1 MKSFSRRIPF
11 IVIITVVNL
20 ASCAVGPNF
29 RSPDMAT
36 PDHYTAAPLPA
47 QTASAPSESGAAQ
60 HFAFAE
66 DLPAQWWTLFRSDS
80 LDRLVRMALDN
91 SPTLIQAQA
100 MLKQAQEDL
109 NALIGTTQY
118 PAVDAGLS
126 VTRQQMNVA
135 SYGIS
140 NVPNPGPFNLYNA
153 SVSVSYTMDIFGGNR
168 RALEGFKAKVDYQDF
183 ELEAARQTLTANVV
197 TTAIMKASLQEQI
210 DVTKAILAAE
220 QGQLDVIQ
228 KQFELGAVSKTE
240 VLAQETELAM
250 TKAGMPPLEKQ
261 FDLNRH
267 ALSVL
272 IGQFPGDGKLPEFSL
287 ESLHL
292 PEELPVSLPSNL
304 AHQRPDIRASEALLH
319 QACAAVGVATANL
332 YPQITLSA
340 GYGFQAVSTDIL
352 FNGESVVWNLG
363 AGLLQPIFHGGEL
376 TAKRRSAIAAYDQ
389 AAAQYRQTV
398 LKAFQ
403 DVADVLRALETDAR
417 TLQAQ
422 AEAEAAAKSAL
433 ALIEKQYEL
442 GAVSYPALLIA
453 QRDYQKTRINVVAA
467 RAQRYAD
474 TAALFQALGGGWWNR
489 KSTSLKPKF
498 IQEENKE

>member
-1 MKSFSRRIPF
+1 MKSFSRCIPF
-11 IVIITVVNL
+11 IIIINVVAL
-20 ASCAVGPNF
+20 AGCAVGPDF
-29 RSPDMAT
+29 RSPDMAI

-47 QTASAPSESGAAQ
+47 QTASVPSESTTSQ
-60 HFAFAE
+60 RFAFAK
-66 DLPAQWWTLFRSDS
+66 DLPGEWWTLFRSPE
-80 LDRLVRMALDN
+80 LDKMIKQGLADN
-91 SPTLIQAQA
+91 PTLAAAQA
-100 MLKQAQEDL
+100 ALRKSEEDL
-109 NALIGTTQY
+109 RAVSGSIFY
-118 PAVDAGLS
+118 PAVNANLQAG
-126 VTRQQMNVA
+126 RQR
-135 SYGIS
+135 IS
-140 NVPNPGPFNLYNA
+140 GNAELGPSDTYNLYNA
-153 SVSVSYTMDIFGGNR
+153 SVDVSYTLDLLGGGR
-168 RALEGFKAKVDYQDF
+168 RQIEAYQAQIDYQSYIY
-183 ELEAARQTLTANVV
+183 EATYLTLAANIVTA
-197 TTAIMKASLQEQI
+197 AIQEASLREQI
-210 DVTKAILAAE
+210 DVTRAILAA
-220 QGQLDVIQ
+220 QQRQLDVIQ

-261 FDLNRH
+261 LDLNRH

-304 AHQRPDIRASEALLH
+304 ARQRPDVRASEELLH

-352 FNGESVVWNLG
+352 FNGESVVWNFG
-363 AGLLQPIFHGGEL
+363 AGLLQPLFRGGEL
-376 TAKRRSAIAAYDQ
+376 TAKKRSAIAAYDQ

-403 DVADVLRALETDAR
+403 DVADVLRALEADAR

-422 AEAEAAAKSAL
+422 AGAEAAAKAAL
-433 ALIEKQYEL
+433 VLIEKQYEL

-453 QRDYQKTRINVVAA
+453 QRDYQKTRINVIAT

-474 TAALFQALGGGWWNR
+474 TAALFQALGGWWNR
-489 KSTSLKPKF
+489 ESASLKAKF

>member
-1 MKSFSRRIPF
+1 MKVFFPRISL
-11 IVIITVVNL
+11 IIIALVTL
-20 ASCAVGPNF
+20 SSCAVGPNF

-47 QTASAPSESGAAQ
+47 QTVGTPSKNVTAQ
-60 HFAFAE
+60 RFAFAK
-66 DLPAQWWTLFRSDS
+66 DLPGEWWTLFRSPE
-80 LDRLVRMALDN
+80 LDKMIKQGITD
-91 SPTLIQAQA
+91 SPTLAAAQGA
-100 MLKQAQEDL
+100 LRKSEEDL
-109 NALIGTTQY
+109 RAVSGSILY
-118 PAVDAGLS
+118 PAVNANLQAA
-126 VTRQQMNVA
+126 RQR
-135 SYGIS
+135 IS
-140 NVPNPGPFNLYNA
+140 GNADVGPSDTFNLYNA
-153 SVSVSYTMDIFGGNR
+153 SVGVSYTLDLFGGGR
-168 RALEGFKAKVDYQDF
+168 RQIEAYQAQIDYQNF
-183 ELEAARQTLTANVV
+183 IYEATYLTLAANIVTA
-197 TTAIMKASLQEQI
+197 AIQEASLREQI
-210 DVTKAILAAE
+210 DVTRAILVAE
-220 QGQLDVIQ
+220 QRQLDVIH
-228 KQFELGAVSKTE
+228 KQFELGAVSKTA

-250 TKAGMPPLEKQ
+250 TTAGMPPLEKQ
-261 FDLNRH
+261 LDLNRH

-272 IGQFPGDGKLPEFSL
+272 IGQFPGNGKLPEFSL

-292 PEELPVSLPSNL
+292 PEELPVSLPSLL
-304 AHQRPDIRASEALLH
+304 ARQRPDIRASEALLH

-352 FNGESVVWNLG
+352 FNGESVVWNVG
-363 AGLLQPIFHGGEL
+363 AGLLQPIFRGGEL

-453 QRDYQKTRINVVAA
+453 QRDYQKTRINLVAA

-489 KSTSLKPKF
+489 KSNSLKPKF
-498 IQEENKE
+498 IQEENEE

>member
-1 MKSFSRRIPF
+1 
-11 IVIITVVNL
+11 
-20 ASCAVGPNF
+20 
-29 RSPDMAT
+29 
-36 PDHYTAAPLPA
+36 
-47 QTASAPSESGAAQ
+47 
-60 HFAFAE
+60 
-66 DLPAQWWTLFRSDS
+66 
-80 LDRLVRMALDN
+80 
-91 SPTLIQAQA
+91 
-100 MLKQAQEDL
+100 
-109 NALIGTTQY
+109 
-118 PAVDAGLS
+118 
-126 VTRQQMNVA
+126 
-135 SYGIS
+135 
-140 NVPNPGPFNLYNA
+140 
-153 SVSVSYTMDIFGGNR
+153 
-168 RALEGFKAKVDYQDF
+168 
-183 ELEAARQTLTANVV
+183 
-197 TTAIMKASLQEQI
+197 
-210 DVTKAILAAE
+210 
-220 QGQLDVIQ
+220 
-228 KQFELGAVSKTE
+228 
-240 VLAQETELAM
+240 M

-261 FDLNRH
+261 LDLNRH

-272 IGQFPGDGKLPEFSL
+272 IGQFPGDGKLPEFNL

-292 PEELPVSLPSNL
+292 PEELPVSLPSLL
-304 AHQRPDIRASEALLH
+304 ARQRPDVRASEALLH

-352 FNGESVVWNLG
+352 FNGESVVWNFG
-363 AGLLQPIFHGGEL
+363 AGLLQPLFRGGEL

-422 AEAEAAAKSAL
+422 AEAEAASKSAL

-467 RAQRYAD
+467 QAQRYAD
-474 TAALFQALGGGWWNR
+474 TAALFQALGGSWWNR
-489 KSTSLKPKF
+489 KSTSLNAKF

>member
-1 MKSFSRRIPF
+1 MKTFSPHISFVMIAL
-11 IVIITVVNL
+11 VALV
-20 ASCAVGPNF
+20 SCAVGPNF

-47 QTASAPSESGAAQ
+47 QTAGTPSENTTAQ
-60 HFAFAE
+60 RFAFDK
-66 DLPAQWWTLFRSDS
+66 DLPGEWWTLFRSDS

-109 NALIGTTQY
+109 NARTGATQY

-126 VTRQQMNVA
+126 VTRQQMDLA

-140 NVPNPGPFNLYNA
+140 NIPNPGPFNLYNA

-197 TTAIMKASLQEQI
+197 TTAIMEASLREQI

-292 PEELPVSLPSNL
+292 P
-304 AHQRPDIRASEALLH
+304 
-319 QACAAVGVATANL
+319 
-332 YPQITLSA
+332 
-340 GYGFQAVSTDIL
+340 
-352 FNGESVVWNLG
+352 
-363 AGLLQPIFHGGEL
+363 
-376 TAKRRSAIAAYDQ
+376 
-389 AAAQYRQTV
+389 
-398 LKAFQ
+398 
-403 DVADVLRALETDAR
+403 
-417 TLQAQ
+417 
-422 AEAEAAAKSAL
+422 
-433 ALIEKQYEL
+433 
-442 GAVSYPALLIA
+442 
-453 QRDYQKTRINVVAA
+453 
-467 RAQRYAD
+467 
-474 TAALFQALGGGWWNR
+474 
-489 KSTSLKPKF
+489 
-498 IQEENKE
+498 

>member
-1 MKSFSRRIPF
+1 MKTFFLHMSFIM
-11 IVIITVVNL
+11 IALVTLVG
-20 ASCAVGPNF
+20 CAVGPNF
-29 RSPDMAT
+29 HSPDMAT
-36 PDHYTAAPLPA
+36 PDHYTAVPLPA
-47 QTASAPSESGAAQ
+47 QTASAPSESTAAQ
-60 HFAFAE
+60 HFAFDK
-66 DLPAQWWTLFRSDS
+66 DLPGEWWTLFRSDS

-109 NALIGTTQY
+109 NARTGATQY

-126 VTRQQMNVA
+126 VTRQQMD

-140 NVPNPGPFNLYNA
+140 NIPNPGPFNLYNA

-197 TTAIMKASLQEQI
+197 TTAIMEASLREQI

>member
-1 MKSFSRRIPF
+1 
-11 IVIITVVNL
+11 
-20 ASCAVGPNF
+20 
-29 RSPDMAT
+29 
-36 PDHYTAAPLPA
+36 
-47 QTASAPSESGAAQ
+47 
-60 HFAFAE
+60 
-66 DLPAQWWTLFRSDS
+66 
-80 LDRLVRMALDN
+80 
-91 SPTLIQAQA
+91 
-100 MLKQAQEDL
+100 
-109 NALIGTTQY
+109 
-118 PAVDAGLS
+118 
-126 VTRQQMNVA
+126 
-135 SYGIS
+135 
-140 NVPNPGPFNLYNA
+140 
-153 SVSVSYTMDIFGGNR
+153 
-168 RALEGFKAKVDYQDF
+168 
-183 ELEAARQTLTANVV
+183 
-197 TTAIMKASLQEQI
+197 
-210 DVTKAILAAE
+210 
-220 QGQLDVIQ
+220 VIQ

-250 TKAGMPPLEKQ
+250 TRAGMPPLEKQ
-261 FDLNRH
+261 LDLNRH

-304 AHQRPDIRASEALLH
+304 AHQRPDVRASEALLH

-352 FNGESVVWNLG
+352 FNGESVVWNFG
-363 AGLLQPIFHGGEL
+363 AGLLQPLFRGGEL
-376 TAKRRSAIAAYDQ
+376 TAKRRGAIAAYDQ

-403 DVADVLRALETDAR
+403 DVADVLRALEADAR

-422 AEAEAAAKSAL
+422 VEAEAAAKSVL

-467 RAQRYAD
+467 GAQRYAD

-489 KSTSLKPKF
+489 ESTSLKPKF